1 MLLSLLKVFSPISG
15 RMTSSNVKS
24 TFDINNSKEIKRIV
38 AIPLTPGQAIPPGST
53 VFMAG
58 GKTYYVPGSALKFA
72 PTQQWHPKPMTT
84 VMQNQSVAQT
94 INTPARPIL
103 PVNHVPQ
110 QQLTSPQQQQSQP
123 QPQQQQQHFTSIF
136 GVQTQNNAGQKQLVE
151 VKVSRDI
158 NFDPKYFSY
167 RIFIII
173 FFFFLLHSLLVKIQ

>member
-1 MLLSLLKVFSPISG
+1 MLLHICFYFFLKVFSPISG

-103 PVNHVPQ
+103 PVNPVPQ
-110 QQLTSPQQQQSQP
+110 QQLTSPQQQQSQTQ
-123 QPQQQQQHFTSIF
+123 QPQQQFTSIF
-136 GVQTQNNAGQKQLVE
+136 GVQTQNNAGQKQMVE
-151 VKVSRDI
+151 VKVSRENTI
-158 NFDPKYFSY
+158 LIQN
-167 RIFIII
+167 I
-173 FFFFLLHSLLVKIQ
+173 FFF